1 MRGGEEMRNIF
12 RLHSVS
18 ENRPVEEQLNEA
30 KQLVLVSVFTTF
42 TIFVGL
48 VGVVAFHMGYWEAL
62 RAVAWTLMPVPIFLS
77 ALRILR
83 LLRWID

>member
-1 MRGGEEMRNIF
+1 MRNIF

-48 VGVVAFHMGYWEAL
+48 VGAVAFHMGYWEAL
-62 RAVAWTLMPVPIFLS
+62 REVAWTLMPVSTFLCV
-77 ALRILR
+77 LRIISR
-83 LLRWID
+83 LRWLD